1 MTNAEKIAFMRAT
14 GNMADTARFT
24 DTVLSAFLVS
34 AGDAILERMYP
45 FGVPDDV
52 TEVPEKYHVKQCKIA
67 VYLYNRL
74 GSEGETYHSEN
85 GINRTYASA
94 DVPADMLRGI
104 VPLGKVLS

>member
-24 DTVLSAFLVS
+24 DSVLSAFIIM
-34 AGDAILERMYP
+34 AGDAILQKMYP

-67 VYLYNRL
+67 VYLYNRQ

-85 GINRTYASA
+85 GINLTYASA
-94 DVPADMLRGI
+94 DVPADMLKGI
-104 VPLGKVLS
+104 IPLGTVLS